1 MSKETTNHKSSD
13 RPEPPTPIIV
23 IGAGASGM
31 MAAIL
36 AARSGLR
43 VQILEK
49 QKKPGRKLL
58 LTGNGRCNL
67 THLDPGLP
75 SRYHSQLPGC
85 TENIAGQVFSA
96 FGVEATLNFFES
108 LGLLTQ
114 DRDGY
119 VYPMSAQAHSVLDVL
134 LAELDRLHVRIRY
147 DCEVTALDCDAASG
161 LWRVGTE
168 GWSYPARAVVLAAG
182 SMAGIAESAGGRV
195 RDPFQLAT
203 ALGHT
208 GKPPWPALTAMHCP
222 DPDLALCDGARTKAC
237 VTLLHGS
244 LLPHPGQPGMAGSLL
259 PQSLAV
265 ARPILP
271 AGPDGAAPSIL
282 PPSQGRTAPSIL
294 PPSQGRTA
302 PSILPP
308 GPDGAVPESGPV
320 IVQEEGEVQ
329 WTASEL
335 SGIPLF
341 QLSRYASGCSP
352 SCPLMLSFDFLP
364 GFEEA
369 WIQDKLQSLLG
380 TYRGTLSPSRLLGG
394 FVHSRLATFLVK
406 KSGYKDVPPA
416 PEDEAALAQA
426 LAALLKRLI
435 LTADGVRDHSRA
447 QICTGGVSL
456 SEVEPET
463 LSSRLYP
470 GLFFSGEIL
479 DIDGPCGGYNLQW
492 AWSSGAIAGE
502 AAAKYA
508 KGMQK

>member
-114 DRDGY
+114 ERDGY
-119 VYPMSAQAHSVLDVL
+119 VYPMSAQAQSVLDVL

-147 DCEVTALDCDAASG
+147 DCEVTALDYDAASG

-282 PPSQGRTAPSIL
+282 PP
-294 PPSQGRTA
+294 
-302 PSILPP
+302 
-308 GPDGAVPESGPV
+308 GPDGTVPESGPV
-320 IVQEEGEVQ
+320 IVREEGEVQ

-335 SGIPLF
+335 SGFPLF

-352 SCPLMLSFDFLP
+352 SRPLVLSFDFLP
-364 GFEEA
+364 DLEEA
-369 WIQDKLQSLLG
+369 WIQRKLQHLLE

-394 FVHSRLATFLVK
+394 FVHSRLAAFLVK

-426 LAALLKRLI
+426 LAALLKRLV

-456 SEVEPET
+456 SEVEPHP

-508 KGMQK
+508 KEMQK